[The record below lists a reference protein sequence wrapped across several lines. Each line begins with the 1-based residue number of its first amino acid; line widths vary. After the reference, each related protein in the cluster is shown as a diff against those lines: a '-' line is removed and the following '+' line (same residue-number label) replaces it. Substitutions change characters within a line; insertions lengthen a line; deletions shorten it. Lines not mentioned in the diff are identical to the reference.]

1 MADNLEAVTERLRVT
16 EEKVEKNEKDIE
28 KTQDVLLQIE
38 HDHLAEKFKHIE
50 AYDKAQTEHPEKM
63 HTAWLRVMCKNSDM
77 STMKSKKSLTQQEL
91 THIQAVAMASQ
102 QDKEDLRKGQ
112 EFRTLQNN
120 AHFTLKSI
128 CKSAESIDSFVLNK
142 QKVSNSEVK
151 LLIEMIC
158 QSWALI
164 KRITITEDDD
174 AKIEKRDKQKQKA
187 ANTLYEVLKTRKR
200 VAKNAYEEQ
209 VSEDDI
215 KAWPRYILAHM
226 VHKSPCTNTKQ
237 QTQNNKRKTWEEG
250 PTDENIQE
258 PRKNKTRRDTIPDDD
273 INRWAEKLAKQG
285 SKYARKKTPPYSQDL
300 AFKETFDEAWNGGK
314 DDWSC
319 CKKAKSIYCSN
330 CLLLGK
336 LAIHDYNACRA
347 EGNEFVVKK
356 N

>member
-1 MADNLEAVTERLRVT
+1 MPENLEDVAERLRAA
-16 EEKVEKNEKDIE
+16 EEKVEKNAQDTEKA
-28 KTQDVLLQIE
+28 QDVLLQIE
-38 HDHLAEKFKHIE
+38 HDNLAEQFKHIE
-50 AYDKAQTEHPEKM
+50 AYDTAQTEHPEKI
-63 HTAWLRVMCKNSDM
+63 HTAWLRVMCKNADM
-77 STMKSKKSLTQQEL
+77 SVLKSKKSLTQQEL
-91 THIQAVAMASQ
+91 SHIQAVAMASQ
-102 QDKEDLRKGQ
+102 QEKEDLRKGQ
-112 EFRTLQNN
+112 EFRTLTQA
-120 AHFTLKSI
+120 AHFTLKTI

-142 QKVSNSEVK
+142 QRVTNNEVK
-151 LLIEMIC
+151 LIIQMIC

-164 KRITITEDDD
+164 KRVTIAEDDD
-174 AKIEKRDKQKQKA
+174 SKIEKRDKQKQKA
-187 ANTLYEVLKTRKR
+187 ANILHEVLKTRKR

-209 VSEDDI
+209 VSEDGI

-226 VHKSPCTNTKQ
+226 VHKSPGPQDKKDKAH
-237 QTQNNKRKTWEEG
+237 KRKTLEEG
-250 PTDENIQE
+250 PADENIQE
-258 PRKNKTRRDTIPDDD
+258 PRKNKTRRDTKPDDD